1 MLRLRSACPGHLCSS
16 STTTCHRMTSTR
28 ILLVDDHP
36 MVLAGLRALLA
47 PLPGLE
53 VVATAA
59 TAAEAY
65 VAVAAHQPDV
75 VLLDINLPDQSGLD
89 VCRRLVDEYPTLK
102 ILALTTLNEK
112 SYVTRMM
119 AQGAAGYVLK
129 NASPEE
135 LAEAIARVRA
145 GKKYFSDEVQE
156 LLLPEPTALAVP
168 PLTRREKE
176 ILLLIAQGLTS
187 QEMADRLFLSALTVE
202 THRRNLL
209 AKFEVNNTAA
219 LMRLAAQHQLL

>member
-1 MLRLRSACPGHLCSS
+1 
-16 STTTCHRMTSTR
+16 MTPTR
-28 ILLVDDHP
+28 VLLVDDHP
-36 MVLAGLRALLA
+36 MVVAGLRALLA

-65 VAVAAHQPDV
+65 AAVAAHRPDV
-75 VLLDINLPDQSGLD
+75 VLLDINLPDESGLD
-89 VCRRLVDEYPTLK
+89 VCQKLMATRPALK
-102 ILALTTLNEK
+102 VLALTTLNEK

-129 NASPEE
+129 NASPAE
-135 LAEAIARVRA
+135 LAEAIARVQA

-156 LLLPEPTALAVP
+156 LLLQPAPAAPAVP

-176 ILLLIAQGLTS
+176 VLGFIAQGQTS
-187 QEMADRLFLSALTVE
+187 QEIADRLFLSALTVE

-209 AKFEVNNTAA
+209 AKFEVNNTAS
-219 LMRLAAQHQLL
+219 LIRLAAQYQLL

>member
-1 MLRLRSACPGHLCSS
+1 
-16 STTTCHRMTSTR
+16 
-28 ILLVDDHP
+28 

-65 VAVAAHQPDV
+65 AAAASHRPDV

-89 VCRRLVDEYPTLK
+89 VCRRLVDEYPVLK

-156 LLLPEPTALAVP
+156 LLLQPEPVAAAVP
-168 PLTRREKE
+168 LLTRREKE

-209 AKFEVNNTAA
+209 AKFDVNNTAA
-219 LMRLAAQHQLL
+219 LMRRAAQHQLL

>member
-1 MLRLRSACPGHLCSS
+1 
-16 STTTCHRMTSTR
+16 MTPLTR
-28 ILLVDDHP
+28 VLLVDDHP
-36 MVLAGLRALLA
+36 MVVAGLRALLA
-47 PLPGLE
+47 PMPALA
-53 VVATAA
+53 VVATAG

-65 VAVAAHQPDV
+65 AAVAAYRPDV
-75 VLLDINLPDQSGLD
+75 VLLDLNLPDESGLD
-89 VCRRLVDEYPTLK
+89 VCRRLVSEYPSLK

-135 LAEAIARVRA
+135 LAEAIARVQA
-145 GKKYFSDEVQE
+145 GKKYFSEEVQE
-156 LLLPEPTALAVP
+156 LLLQPEPARAAVP

-176 ILLLIAQGLTS
+176 VLGFIAQGHTS
-187 QEMADRLFLSALTVE
+187 QEIADRLFLSALTVE

-219 LMRLAAQHQLL
+219 LIRLAAQHQLL

>member
-1 MLRLRSACPGHLCSS
+1 MESI
-16 STTTCHRMTSTR
+16 R

-47 PLPGLE
+47 PLPGLA

-59 TAAEAY
+59 TAAEAHA
-65 VAVAAHQPDV
+65 AVAAHQPDV
-75 VLLDINLPDQSGLD
+75 VLLDINLPDQSGLEA
-89 VCRRLVDEYPTLK
+89 CPQLLAARPELK
-102 ILALTTLNEK
+102 IIALTTLNEK

-129 NASPEE
+129 NASPDE
-135 LAEAIARVRA
+135 LAEAIARVHA

-156 LLLPEPTALAVP
+156 LLLQPEAVAPAVP

-176 ILLLIAQGLTS
+176 ILGLIAQGLTS
-187 QEMADRLFLSALTVE
+187 QEMADKLFLSALTVE

-209 AKFEVNNTAA
+209 AKFEVNNTAM
-219 LMRLAAQHQLL
+219 LMREAARHQLL

>member
-1 MLRLRSACPGHLCSS
+1 MLP
-16 STTTCHRMTSTR
+16 TR

-65 VAVAAHQPDV
+65 VAVAAHRPDV

-89 VCRRLVDEYPTLK
+89 VCRRLVDEHPALK
-102 ILALTTLNEK
+102 VLALTTLNEK

-119 AQGAAGYVLK
+119 TQGAAGYVLK
-129 NASPEE
+129 NASPDE

-156 LLLPEPTALAVP
+156 LLLLPEPAVAAVP

-176 ILLLIAQGLTS
+176 ILGFIAQGLTS
-187 QEMADRLFLSALTVE
+187 QAIANRLFLSALTVE

-209 AKFEVNNTAA
+209 AKFEVSNTAA
-219 LMRLAAQHQLL
+219 LIRLAAQHQLL

>member
-1 MLRLRSACPGHLCSS
+1 
-16 STTTCHRMTSTR
+16 MTQTR
-28 ILLVDDHP
+28 VLLVDDHP
-36 MVLAGLRALLA
+36 MVVVGLRALLA
-47 PLPGLE
+47 PLPNLV

-65 VAVAAHQPDV
+65 AAVAAHRPDV

-89 VCRRLVDEYPTLK
+89 VCRRLVDEYAGLK
-102 ILALTTLNEK
+102 VLALTTLNEK

-119 AQGAAGYVLK
+119 AQGAVGYVLK

-135 LAEAIARVRA
+135 LAEAIARVQA
-145 GKKYFSDEVQE
+145 GKKYFSEEVQE
-156 LLLPEPTALAVP
+156 LLLQPEPMLAAVP

-176 ILLLIAQGLTS
+176 ILGFIAQGFTS
-187 QEMADRLFLSALTVE
+187 QDIADRLFLSALTVE

-209 AKFEVNNTAA
+209 AKFSVNNTAA
-219 LMRLAAQHQLL
+219 LIRLAAQHQLL

>member
-1 MLRLRSACPGHLCSS
+1 
-16 STTTCHRMTSTR
+16 
-28 ILLVDDHP
+28 
-36 MVLAGLRALLA
+36 MVLAGLQALLA
-47 PLPGLE
+47 PLPGLA

-65 VAVAAHQPDV
+65 AAVAAHRPDV

-89 VCRRLVDEYPTLK
+89 VCRRLVDEYPGLK

-119 AQGAAGYVLK
+119 AHGAAGYVLK

-135 LAEAIARVRA
+135 LAEAIARVQA
-145 GKKYFSDEVQE
+145 GKKYFSEEVQE
-156 LLLPEPTALAVP
+156 LLLLPEPAGAAVP

-176 ILLLIAQGLTS
+176 ILGFIAQGLTS
-187 QEMADRLFLSALTVE
+187 QDIADRLFLSALTIE

-209 AKFEVNNTAA
+209 AKFAVNNTAA
-219 LMRLAAQHQLL
+219 LIRLAAQHQLL

>member
-1 MLRLRSACPGHLCSS
+1 MLP
-16 STTTCHRMTSTR
+16 TR

-65 VAVAAHQPDV
+65 VAVAAHRPDV

-89 VCRRLVDEYPTLK
+89 VCRRLVDEHPALK
-102 ILALTTLNEK
+102 VLALTTLNEK

-119 AQGAAGYVLK
+119 TQGAAGYVLK
-129 NASPEE
+129 NASPDE

-156 LLLPEPTALAVP
+156 LLLLPEPAVAAVP

-176 ILLLIAQGLTS
+176 ILGFIAQGLTS
-187 QEMADRLFLSALTVE
+187 QSIADRLFLSALTVE

-209 AKFEVNNTAA
+209 AKFEVSNTAA
-219 LMRLAAQHQLL
+219 LIRLAAQHQLL

>member
-1 MLRLRSACPGHLCSS
+1 
-16 STTTCHRMTSTR
+16 MTPPTR
-28 ILLVDDHP
+28 VLLVDDHP
-36 MVLAGLRALLA
+36 MVVAGLRALLA
-47 PLPGLE
+47 PMPALA
-53 VVATAA
+53 VVATAG

-65 VAVAAHQPDV
+65 AAVAAHRPDV
-75 VLLDINLPDQSGLD
+75 VLLDINLPDESGLD
-89 VCRRLVDEYPTLK
+89 VCRRLVSEYPGLK

-135 LAEAIARVRA
+135 LAEAIARVQA
-145 GKKYFSDEVQE
+145 GKKYFSEEVQE
-156 LLLPEPTALAVP
+156 LLLQPEPARAAVP

-176 ILLLIAQGLTS
+176 VLGFIAQGHTS
-187 QEMADRLFLSALTVE
+187 QEIADRLFLSALTVE

-219 LMRLAAQHQLL
+219 LIRLAAQHQLL

>member
-1 MLRLRSACPGHLCSS
+1 
-16 STTTCHRMTSTR
+16 MTLPTR
-28 ILLVDDHP
+28 VLLVDDHP
-36 MVLAGLRALLA
+36 MVVAGLRALLA
-47 PLPGLE
+47 PMPALE
-53 VVATAA
+53 VVATAG

-65 VAVAAHQPDV
+65 TAVAAHRPDV
-75 VLLDINLPDQSGLD
+75 VLLDISLPDESGLD
-89 VCRRLVDEYPTLK
+89 VCGRLVSEYPGLK

-135 LAEAIARVRA
+135 LAEAIARVQA
-145 GKKYFSDEVQE
+145 GKKYFSEEVQE
-156 LLLPEPTALAVP
+156 LLLQPEPARAAVP

-176 ILLLIAQGLTS
+176 VLGFIAQGQTS
-187 QEMADRLFLSALTVE
+187 QEIADRLFLSALTVE

-219 LMRLAAQHQLL
+219 LIRLAAQHQLL

>member
-1 MLRLRSACPGHLCSS
+1 M
-16 STTTCHRMTSTR
+16 TTPTR
-28 ILLVDDHP
+28 VLLVDDHP
-36 MVLAGLRALLA
+36 MVVAGLRALLA
-47 PLPGLE
+47 PMPALA
-53 VVATAA
+53 VVATAG

-65 VAVAAHQPDV
+65 AAVAAHRPDV
-75 VLLDINLPDQSGLD
+75 VLLDLNLPDESGLD
-89 VCRRLVDEYPTLK
+89 VCRRLVAEYPGLK

-135 LAEAIARVRA
+135 LAEAIARVQA
-145 GKKYFSDEVQE
+145 GKKYFSEEVQE
-156 LLLPEPTALAVP
+156 LLLQPEPARAAVP

-176 ILLLIAQGLTS
+176 VLGFIAQGHTS
-187 QEMADRLFLSALTVE
+187 QDIADRLFLSALTVE

-219 LMRLAAQHQLL
+219 LIRLAAQHQLL